1 MFMNAYRSLLRVTFA
16 VTACAFLASAV
27 GLAQGRGTPPPT
39 PPKVTGKPTTPPGQ
53 GKPTT
58 PPSSAKTTPPKAATA
73 KPLVVKPALAGQLQ
87 PLLPPNTDIAL
98 VSQGFRNLGQF
109 VAAVH
114 VSNNLNIPFDTLRT
128 HLVTDNQSLGQAI
141 KTLKPDVDA
150 NGEALK
156 AERQARDTIARSNKN
171 GGW

>member
-1 MFMNAYRSLLRVTFA
+1 MFLNNSRSVFRLIFA
-16 VTACAFLASAV
+16 AAVLAFSASVA
-27 GLAQGRGTPPPT
+27 GFAQGRGTPPSP
-39 PPKVTGKPTTPPGQ
+39 PPKVTQGKPTTPPGQ
-53 GKPTT
+53 GRSTPTPKTTQPKSTTT
-58 PPSSAKTTPPKAATA
+58 P

-114 VSNNLNIPFDTLRT
+114 VSNNLGIPFDTLRT
-128 HLVTDNQSLGQAI
+128 RLVTDNWSLGQAV

-150 NGEALK
+150 NAETVK
-156 AERQARDTIARSNKN
+156 AERQARETIARSNKN
-171 GGW
+171 DGR